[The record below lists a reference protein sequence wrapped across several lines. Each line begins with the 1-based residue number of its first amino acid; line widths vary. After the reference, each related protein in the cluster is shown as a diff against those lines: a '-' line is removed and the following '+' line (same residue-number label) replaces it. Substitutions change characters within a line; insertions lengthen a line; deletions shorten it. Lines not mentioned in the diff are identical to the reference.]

1 MDKMHE
7 GYVLDGYYEFTE
19 GLGVFFKDIVGNYLI
34 HRLEIKVDV
43 IDVEFENS
51 MFVKTTLMGLPQVVM
66 HMEAMPPYRG
76 GVSLFWQVKKMCV
89 ECDKHAW
96 GHNARRLRN
105 FCAKKTSTQST
116 CINMLRYTNKQNE
129 PLVKYIFTQKT

>member
-7 GYVLDGYYEFTE
+7 SYVLDGYYEFTE

-51 MFVKTTLMGLPQVVM
+51 MFVKTTLMGLPQVIM
-66 HMEAMPPYRG
+66 HMEAMPAK
-76 GVSLFWQVKKMCV
+76 VLHIKS
-89 ECDKHAW
+89 
-96 GHNARRLRN
+96 RRLIYVAHVN
-105 FCAKKTSTQST
+105 YFLPPNIFLLFKVSS
-116 CINMLRYTNKQNE
+116 
-129 PLVKYIFTQKT
+129 PVK